1 LHRLSFVPD
10 ANLLAGVGDDAAVY
24 KLREDL
30 AIVVSVDY
38 FTPIVKEA
46 YLYGQIAAANAL
58 SDIYAMGAKPIIALN
73 IVCFPSASMD
83 LLTLEEVLKGS
94 SDKLKEAGVV
104 LVGGHTVIDPKE
116 IKYGLSVTGI
126 VDPKKMLTKGG
137 LQAGDNL
144 ILTKALGTGIINNAL
159 KGGMVDDYT
168 QSLVAK
174 SMASLNKVASEVA
187 LEAGVHACTD
197 VTGFG
202 LVGHLLE
209 MVRESEDVCVEVNF
223 SSLPI
228 FPRVIEFAENGLIP
242 PGSQR
247 NRGFYQ
253 EKVSF
258 SADIPE
264 WKQWI
269 AFDAQTS
276 GGLLLSVSEEEAG
289 LLLER
294 LHAKGVEESVV
305 IGRVVAGAKRRIK
318 LS

>member
-1 LHRLSFVPD
+1 
-10 ANLLAGVGDDAAVY
+10 
-24 KLREDL
+24 
-30 AIVVSVDY
+30 
-38 FTPIVKEA
+38 
-46 YLYGQIAAANAL
+46 
-58 SDIYAMGAKPIIALN
+58 
-73 IVCFPSASMD
+73 
-83 LLTLEEVLKGS
+83 
-94 SDKLKEAGVV
+94 
-104 LVGGHTVIDPKE
+104 
-116 IKYGLSVTGI
+116 
-126 VDPKKMLTKGG
+126 
-137 LQAGDNL
+137 
-144 ILTKALGTGIINNAL
+144 
-159 KGGMVDDYT
+159 MVDDYT